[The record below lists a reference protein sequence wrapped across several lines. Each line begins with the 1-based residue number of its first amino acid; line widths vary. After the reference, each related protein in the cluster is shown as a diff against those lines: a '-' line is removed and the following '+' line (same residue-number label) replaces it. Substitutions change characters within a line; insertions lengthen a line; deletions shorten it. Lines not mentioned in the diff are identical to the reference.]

1 MGFFDEDEEYKKGLR
16 ERKAK
21 NAVVLGKWVTVMF
34 WLQIASLIAGV
45 LADDVFDGLPAI
57 QTVGSF
63 ATYGI
68 MIANSI
74 ILIKLKAVEDWFGK
88 AGVCYLVSGL
98 SGFVIA
104 LFLLGDAIA
113 LSSLLA
119 IAMMIVQM
127 RGNYSEC
134 TGYEIVL
141 RDVDDDLSG
150 KWARQWKLE
159 IACTLTVLV
168 SAVVLLVSAIAGGG
182 VLAILAGIVT
192 LGASIGALV
201 FGIMRLVYLYRTAET
216 FRNYDPEETEVV
228 AEQDAF

>member
-21 NAVVLGKWVTVMF
+21 NAALLGKWVTVLF
-34 WLQIASLIAGV
+34 WLQIASIIAGV
-45 LADDVFDGLPAI
+45 LADEVFDGAPVI
-57 QTVGSF
+57 QTIGSL

-68 MIANSI
+68 LIANSV

-88 AGVCYLVSGL
+88 AGICYLVSGL

-104 LFLLGDAIA
+104 LFILGDSLA
-113 LSSLLA
+113 LASTLT

-141 RDVDDDLSG
+141 RGVDDDLSG

-159 IACTLTVLV
+159 IICTLTVLF
-168 SAVVLLVSAIAGGG
+168 SAIVLLVSAYAGGG
-182 VLAILAGIVT
+182 VLAVLVGLVT
-192 LGASIGALV
+192 LVASIGALV
-201 FGIMRLVYLYRTAET
+201 LGIMRLVYLYRTGDT
-216 FRNYDPEETEVV
+216 FRNYRPEEVELA